1 MVILRRALLAI
12 LVLAAM
18 ALWWLGSSVPVPET
32 ARFWLAGADALAELR
47 RAATGTGPVDI
58 RVGII
63 GRTSMPAWFNTAWA
77 GFAKEPRVFLTLQLR
92 YADGSHVMI
101 DAPFGAATQRQIL
114 GADAPF
120 DAAEFARMQGALA
133 SASSIFLTHVHRDHL
148 GGLVD
153 APDPQ
158 RLLARSA
165 VTPEQKAGFR
175 RKGEVA
181 DGDPSTLP
189 FDAASFDALRV
200 LPAFDRYAEV
210 APGVVAIKSPGHT
223 PGHLLFY
230 VRTASGREIL
240 YVGDVA
246 WSFRNLETARS
257 RPRAISEYFLHED
270 AAAVADQLRALIT
283 FAELNPDVEIVVS
296 HDADRI
302 ERQIDLGVL
311 EEGLR

>member
-1 MVILRRALLAI
+1 MVILRRALP
-12 LVLAAM
+12 LVLVVLAV

-32 ARFWLAGADALAELR
+32 SSFWLARPDALDELR
-47 RAATGTGPVDI
+47 RTATGTGPKEV

-63 GRTSMPAWFNTAWA
+63 GRTSMPAWFNTAWG
-77 GFAKEPRVFLTLQLR
+77 GFEQEPRVFVTLQLR
-92 YADGSHVMI
+92 YGDGSQVMI
-101 DAPFGAATQRQIL
+101 DAPFGAATQREIL
-114 GADAPF
+114 GPEAPF
-120 DAAEFARMQGALA
+120 DAEEFARMQQALA
-133 SASSIFLTHVHRDHL
+133 AASSIFLTHVHRDHL

-158 RLLARSA
+158 RLLARTA

-181 DGDPSTLP
+181 PGDTSTLP
-189 FDAASFDALRV
+189 FDVASFDALRI
-200 LPAFDRYAEV
+200 LPTFDRLAPV
-210 APGVVAIKSPGHT
+210 APGVVAVKSPGHT

-230 VRTASGREIL
+230 VRPTSGRELL

-257 RPRAISEYFLHED
+257 RPRAIAEYFLHED
-270 AAAVADQLRALIT
+270 APAVADQLRALIT
-283 FAELNPDVEIVVS
+283 FAERNPEVEIVVA

-311 EEGLR
+311 DEGLR